1 MSKSN
6 KSQKKIVIPCSGIG
20 KAFGSVSREATYL
33 LTEELNPLEYRTMCL
48 PLLVVDDEEA
58 IKMMH
63 SSEIFTIDG
72 CPKQCATVSVR
83 KSGGVIKKA
92 ILVAKVLAA
101 NKDHKPG
108 TVLDI
113 GAGGRLLA
121 QDIVN
126 KITAEEGD

>member
-1 MSKSN
+1 MSKRN
-6 KSQKKIVIPCSGIG
+6 ESQKKIVIPCSGIG
-20 KAFGSVSREATYL
+20 KAFGTVSREATYV
-33 LTEELNPLEYRTMCL
+33 LTEELNPREYRTMCL
-48 PLLVVDDEEA
+48 PLLVAGDEEA
-58 IKMMH
+58 IKMLH
-63 SSEIFTIDG
+63 SFEIFTIDG

-83 KSGGVIKKA
+83 KSGGAIKKE

-113 GAGGRLLA
+113 CKGGRLLA

-126 KITAEEGD
+126 EITAEGGD